1 MSGLKEYIKDL
12 AYNVKKVLPLKDDLD
27 KIIESEYQKAFESL
41 DKYGIIEYI
50 ESKYKINYIKPKL
63 KILEDEPSFMG
74 MYSKFENEIN
84 FSKKSIERRISE
96 QLKFLGYKKIEGS
109 TDDTQDMKYL
119 NRSYNSKFLYPF
131 YINKR
136 NIREAIAEFLT
147 RSATFHEVWHSIDYS
162 ILYKP
167 FEGSIIKDIN
177 ILTST
182 DEKGLMAIYS
192 NIPTY
197 SINTIYHF
205 LTSTDLDVRA
215 SAFEVIMYYL
225 VNGFHKHEKGL
236 MAVYSNIPICRKY
249 IEKIDELE
257 KNENRNKYVPYELGL
272 CCGNTILAANKSSLE
287 KNIYNI
293 IDDILNLNKEMAI
306 DVIKRYGDNHDKLLH
321 D

>member
-1 MSGLKEYIKDL
+1 MDSTKEYIKDL
-12 AYNVKKVLPLKDDLD
+12 VYSIKNAFSSKDDKDDLD
-27 KIIESEYQKAFESL
+27 KIIKREYEKVFESL
-41 DKYGIIEYI
+41 YKYGIIEYI

-74 MYSKFENEIN
+74 MYSKFKNEIN
-84 FSKKSIERRISE
+84 FSKKSIERKIGE
-96 QLKFLGYKKIEGS
+96 QLKFLGYKKIERS
-109 TDDTQDMKYL
+109 TNDTQDIEYL

-192 NIPTY
+192 NIP
-197 SINTIYHF
+197 
-205 LTSTDLDVRA
+205 
-215 SAFEVIMYYL
+215 
-225 VNGFHKHEKGL
+225 
-236 MAVYSNIPICRKY
+236 ICRKY

-257 KNENRNKYVPYELGL
+257 KNENKNKYVPYELGL